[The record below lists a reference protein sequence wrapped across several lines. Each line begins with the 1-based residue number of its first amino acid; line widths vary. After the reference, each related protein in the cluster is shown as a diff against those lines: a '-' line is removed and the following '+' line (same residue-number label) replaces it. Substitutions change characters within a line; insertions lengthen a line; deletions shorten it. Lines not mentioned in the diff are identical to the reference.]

1 MPTSAQRVFHH
12 TLLQIGSRAI
22 GTVLG
27 LVAVSLIGR
36 SLGTDGFGAYTSIT
50 AYLSVFAI
58 LADFGVSTTIVAML
72 AEKGADE
79 ERLARNALGLRI
91 ALSLGGLLTA
101 IAIVPFTPYSAEIKY
116 GIVLMTLSFFGISI
130 NQIQTAFF
138 QRHVR
143 MDRPAIAEIIGRILL
158 VLGIWLAI
166 TLDAGLV
173 GILLAVIFSNVLH
186 AVLAA
191 LLLRGIAPFRPAV
204 DLAIWHT
211 ILVRAWPVGASIA
224 LNLIYL
230 RADTVIL
237 SWTHPQAEVGMY
249 GMAYRVIDV
258 LTVLPMLFMGIVL
271 PFLAAAWSYKDSE
284 RFTRT
289 LTHALNAL
297 ALGAAPLAA
306 GALVLGPDLLA
317 LVAGE
322 PFRASGHVLQ
332 LLIFGVAA
340 IFVGAAFTHA
350 IVAVQAQR
358 RMLLPLAAD
367 ALVSLLLYMILIP
380 RFGMW
385 GAGSVTVFSEIFAAG
400 AALVIAYRSSGAR
413 PSWNV
418 PVRAIIAAGIMALVL
433 RAIPQTPLL
442 IRLLLGVLVYG
453 GVAYLVGAIR
463 PDTLRELLALTNEE
477 RHT

>member
-1 MPTSAQRVFHH
+1 MPSSAQRVFRH
-12 TLLQIGSRAI
+12 TLLQIMSRAI
-22 GTVLG
+22 GTALG

-36 SLGTDGFGAYTSIT
+36 SLGTAGFGAYTSIT

-72 AEKGADE
+72 SEKDANE
-79 ERLARNALGLRI
+79 EQLARNALGLRI
-91 ALSLGGLLTA
+91 ALTLGGLLAA
-101 IAIVPFTPYSAEIKY
+101 IAIVPFTPYSLEIKY
-116 GIVLMTLSFFGISI
+116 GIVLMTLSFFGISV

-143 MDRPAIAEIIGRILL
+143 MDRPAIAEISGRVLL
-158 VLGIWLAI
+158 VLGIWIAVSLKLA
-166 TLDAGLV
+166 LV

-186 AVLAA
+186 AIIAA
-191 LLLRGIAPFRPAV
+191 FLLKGIAPFRPAANFAV
-204 DLAIWHT
+204 WRI
-211 ILVRAWPVGASIA
+211 ILTRAWPVGASIA

-237 SWTHPQAEVGMY
+237 SWTHSQTEVGIY

-271 PFLAAAWSYKDSE
+271 PFLATAWSYNDSE

-289 LTHALNAL
+289 LTNALNAL
-297 ALGAAPLAA
+297 VLGAAPLAA

-322 PFRASGHVLQ
+322 PFRTSGHVLQ

-340 IFVGAAFTHA
+340 IFVGAAFTHT

-358 RMLLPLAAD
+358 RMLLPLAID
-367 ALVSLLLYMILIP
+367 AILSLALYVLLIP

-385 GAGSVTVFSEIFAAG
+385 AAGSITVFSEIFAAG
-400 AALVIAYRSSGAR
+400 AAITIAYRSSHAH
-413 PSWNV
+413 PSWNI
-418 PVRAIIAAGIMALVL
+418 PVRAVIASCIMALVL
-433 RAIPQTPLL
+433 FAVPTVPLAL
-442 IRLLLGVLVYG
+442 RLLLGVLVYS
-453 GVAYLVGAIR
+453 AAAFATGAVR
-463 PDTLRELLALTNEE
+463 PQTLRELLSLKNSSTS
-477 RHT
+477 